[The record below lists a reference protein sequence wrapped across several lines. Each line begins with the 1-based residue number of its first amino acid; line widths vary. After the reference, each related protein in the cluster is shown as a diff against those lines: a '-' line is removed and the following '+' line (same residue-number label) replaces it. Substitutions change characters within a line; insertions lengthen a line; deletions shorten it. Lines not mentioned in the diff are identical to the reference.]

1 MAIRPIVVCT
11 ISCSMSVLECK
22 IVGKVDGWAV
32 IVVSG
37 YCSLRVGGC
46 LNLRDILYVFVVRG
60 NSIVED

>member
-1 MAIRPIVVCT
+1 
-11 ISCSMSVLECK
+11 MSVLECK

-46 LNLRDILYVFVVRG
+46 LNLSDGLYGFVVRG